1 MQGIFIVLAIV
12 LFDVILIAVVKH
24 LQKWNA
30 KVGTPENSRK
40 TDH

>member
-12 LFDVILIAVVKH
+12 LFDVILIAVVKR

-30 KVGTPENSRK
+30 WFGTPEKSRK